1 MKKKKKHSCTFA
13 NLLIFYN
20 YCDWSSRQNQK
31 KNMKNEAFPILFSV
45 SMLTFILNYI
55 SQKYSTSTM
64 AKKGF
69 CDQIC

>member
-1 MKKKKKHSCTFA
+1 MKKKKNHSCTFA

-20 YCDWSSRQNQK
+20 HCDWRSRQNQ
-31 KNMKNEAFPILFSV
+31 KNMKNEAFLVLFSV

-55 SQKYSTSTM
+55 LQKLSTSTM